1 MVKVNTVF
9 TYWFY
14 GLAAVLLTF
23 SFVKDKSK
31 TLLSL
36 KKAWKMFTGVLPQFV
51 AILLFVGLALA
62 VLSPETIRRM
72 IGEETGFTGMLLT
85 SLIGA
90 ITLIPVMIAF
100 PIVAE
105 LLKNG
110 AGLTQMALF
119 VSALT
124 TVGIITIPVEVKY
137 LGRKTAILR
146 NVLAF
151 LFSFI
156 TAYLMGGF
164 LK

>member
-1 MVKVNTVF
+1 MNTVF
-9 TYWFY
+9 TYSFY
-14 GLAAVLLTF
+14 GLTAVLLIL
-23 SFVKDKSK
+23 SLVKDKSK

-36 KKAWKMFTGVLPQFV
+36 KKAWKMFIGILPQFV

-62 VLSPETIRRM
+62 VLSPETIRHI
-72 IGEETGFTGMLLT
+72 IGEETGFIGMLLS

-105 LLKNG
+105 LLKSG
-110 AGLTQMALF
+110 AGIIQMAVF

-124 TVGIITIPVEVKY
+124 TVGIITIPIEIKY
-137 LGRKTAILR
+137 LGKKIAVLR

-151 LFSFI
+151 AFSFI
-156 TAYLMGGF
+156 TAYLMEVL

>member
-1 MVKVNTVF
+1 
-9 TYWFY
+9 
-14 GLAAVLLTF
+14 
-23 SFVKDKSK
+23 
-31 TLLSL
+31 
-36 KKAWKMFTGVLPQFV
+36 MFTGVLPQFV

-62 VLSPETIRRM
+62 VLSPEIIRRM
-72 IGEETGFTGMLLT
+72 ISEETGFTGMLLT

-110 AGLTQMALF
+110 AGLTQMAVF

-124 TVGIITIPVEVKY
+124 TVGIITILVEVKY

-156 TAYLMGGF
+156 TAYLMGVF

>member
-1 MVKVNTVF
+1 
-9 TYWFY
+9 
-14 GLAAVLLTF
+14 
-23 SFVKDKSK
+23 
-31 TLLSL
+31 
-36 KKAWKMFTGVLPQFV
+36 
-51 AILLFVGLALA
+51 
-62 VLSPETIRRM
+62 
-72 IGEETGFTGMLLT
+72 MLLA

-110 AGLTQMALF
+110 AGLTQMAVF

-124 TVGIITIPVEVKY
+124 TVGIITILVEVKY

-156 TAYLMGGF
+156 TAYLMGVF

>member
-1 MVKVNTVF
+1 MNTVF

-14 GLAAVLLTF
+14 GLAAVLLIL

-36 KKAWKMFTGVLPQFV
+36 KNAWKMFIGVLPQFV

-62 VLSPETIRRM
+62 VLSPEIIRRM
-72 IGEETGFTGMLLT
+72 IGEETGFTGMPLT

-110 AGLTQMALF
+110 AGLTQMAVF

-156 TAYLMGGF
+156 TAYLMGVF

>member
-1 MVKVNTVF
+1 MRGPGND
-9 TYWFY
+9 
-14 GLAAVLLTF
+14 AAA
-23 SFVKDKSK
+23 S
-31 TLLSL
+31 SL
-36 KKAWKMFTGVLPQFV
+36 FV
-51 AILLFVGLALA
+51 ACATG
-62 VLSPETIRRM
+62 SM
-72 IGEETGFTGMLLT
+72 IGEETGFTGMLLA

-110 AGLTQMALF
+110 AGLTQMAVF

-124 TVGIITIPVEVKY
+124 TVGIITILVEVKY
-137 LGRKTAILR
+137 LGMKTAILR

-156 TAYLMGGF
+156 TAYLMGVF

>member
-1 MVKVNTVF
+1 MLCQYYSCLKSSKYKIFGRMKYQAQMRGPGND
-9 TYWFY
+9 
-14 GLAAVLLTF
+14 AAA
-23 SFVKDKSK
+23 S
-31 TLLSL
+31 SL
-36 KKAWKMFTGVLPQFV
+36 FAACATG
-51 AILLFVGLALA
+51 
-62 VLSPETIRRM
+62 SM
-72 IGEETGFTGMLLT
+72 IGEETGFTGMLLA

-110 AGLTQMALF
+110 AGLTQMAVF
-119 VSALT
+119 ISALT
-124 TVGIITIPVEVKY
+124 TVGIITILVEVKY

-156 TAYLMGGF
+156 TAYLMGVF